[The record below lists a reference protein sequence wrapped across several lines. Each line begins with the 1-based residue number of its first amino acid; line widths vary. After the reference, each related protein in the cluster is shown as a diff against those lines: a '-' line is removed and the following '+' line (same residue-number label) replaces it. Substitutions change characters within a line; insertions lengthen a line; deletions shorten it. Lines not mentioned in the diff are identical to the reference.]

1 MAIHVIDSEIYGID
15 FVAPEVREI
24 FEEKSVVESWL
35 MFEGILAGVQGELG
49 IIPEDVAKEIKAKA
63 TLRHVRM
70 ERIVEIYRKTKLASV
85 PTIWLSSMMVAR

>member
-1 MAIHVIDSEIYGID
+1 MAIHVMDSEIYGID

-70 ERIVEIYRKTKLASV
+70 KRIAEIYRKTKLASV
-85 PTIWLSSMMVAR
+85 ATIRA